1 MRYPP
6 FAREVVTA
14 VASPSLRHKS
24 PAHSATA
31 AKLPRRP
38 SGRLAA
44 RALSASEVVGRPWHG
59 GEAAA
64 GARPTSGALSER
76 ALSRPVGATL
86 LVDGS
91 VRVEMLERARSER
104 RATVDGSVRVEMR
117 ERARSER
124 RATVDGA
131 LRPQPPRQPEAL
143 DEAGMHAMR
152 AASRTPASGSA
163 SPRGVSTEASASAMA
178 SAADAILSPER
189 APRPAMPR
197 LDALNLNRADGEHAF
212 GAAGA
217 GAALDSPSGGVY
229 APGSFDASNVS
240 SRLSPFAER
249 NSCASLFER
258 VPRPTGPTR
267 RPSGPSASPSAP
279 TPPFQSV

>member
-86 LVDGS
+86 L
-91 VRVEMLERARSER
+91 
-104 RATVDGSVRVEMR
+104 VDGSVRVEMR